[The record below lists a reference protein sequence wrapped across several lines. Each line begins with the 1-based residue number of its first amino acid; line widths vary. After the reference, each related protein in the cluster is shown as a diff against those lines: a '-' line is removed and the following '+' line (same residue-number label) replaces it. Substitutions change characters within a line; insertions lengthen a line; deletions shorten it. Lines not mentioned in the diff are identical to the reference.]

1 MACLVL
7 IVIITITT
15 NIRPSTM
22 KKTLLLLLVGAVS
35 ATNSFA
41 DALLLAVHATPY
53 DRQMQRIRPVLTAS
67 AKGADQQVSL
77 DTVNQWMS
85 DLRGIPYGF
94 TQIWKT
100 PAETHSGAP
109 ADCKA
114 KAVALYEKMK
124 KHGATNVRLV
134 IGHRTTMS
142 RKTHAWLAWE
152 TPSGSYMLDPT
163 FNYTACKSEKVGKR
177 NYTPL
182 YAFDGSK
189 KYRAAGNL
197 VAQN

>member
-1 MACLVL
+1 
-7 IVIITITT
+7 
-15 NIRPSTM
+15 M
-22 KKTLLLLLVGAVS
+22 KKTLVLTLLFGAVS
-35 ATNSFA
+35 AAHSFA

-53 DRQMQRIRPVLTAS
+53 DRQMERIRPVLTAS

-85 DLRGIPYGF
+85 ELRGIPYGF
-94 TQIWKT
+94 TSFWKT
-100 PAETHSGAP
+100 PSETESGAP

-114 KAVALYEKMK
+114 KAVALYEKMTT
-124 KHGATNVRLV
+124 HGATNVRLI
-134 IGHRTTMS
+134 IGRRTTTS
-142 RKTHAWLAWE
+142 QKTHAWLAWE

-163 FNYTACKSEKVGKR
+163 FNYTARKSAQVGKR

-182 YAFDGSK
+182 YAFAGSK
-189 KYRAAGNL
+189 KYRAAGSL